1 MISLRKALIRYPIS
15 KRPYRRANR
24 ATDIKMKTKLS
35 GIDLEDDRH
44 PSNAIM
50 GTTALYEIPAQTRL
64 TGDHRVLLLIQ
75 GQF

>member
-1 MISLRKALIRYPIS
+1 
-15 KRPYRRANR
+15 
-24 ATDIKMKTKLS
+24 MKTKLS

-50 GTTALYEIPAQTRL
+50 ATTALYEIPAQTRL
-64 TGDHRVLLLIQ
+64 TRDHRVLLLIQ